1 MVYVQQMSV
10 SSITSFLLHYS
21 VDLGEKNR
29 GEYNS
34 IFGSSWET
42 VNTVIHQS
50 FSVSN
55 IYDYLVNHNII

>member
-29 GEYNS
+29 
-34 IFGSSWET
+34 
-42 VNTVIHQS
+42 V
-50 FSVSN
+50 
-55 IYDYLVNHNII
+55 NIILFLDPVGRQLTRLYIKVSLFQTFMIIW